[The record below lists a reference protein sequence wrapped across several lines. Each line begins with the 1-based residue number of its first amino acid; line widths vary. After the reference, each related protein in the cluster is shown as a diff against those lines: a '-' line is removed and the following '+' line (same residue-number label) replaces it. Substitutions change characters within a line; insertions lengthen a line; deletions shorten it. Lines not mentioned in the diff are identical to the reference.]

1 VQAAERRERK
11 FRIALALFA
20 ALALLDWFTLGQGT
34 ILVLGRVVE
43 IRVVPLFIIGTLV
56 FRTVVARSADRIRQG
71 QASDQGEQETGQDPR
86 S

>member
-20 ALALLDWFTLGQGT
+20 VLALLDWFTLGQGT

-43 IRVVPLFIIGTLV
+43 VRVVPLFIIGTLV

-71 QASDQGEQETGQDPR
+71 QANDQGEQEIGKD
-86 S
+86 SHS